1 MSMNVQLDGEDNS
14 LNATINTTPLVDVM
28 LVLLIIFLI
37 TVPVINKQ
45 INVHLPDAVNI
56 ATQTKPEN
64 IVIAVTAKGDIFWN
78 NAPVASSGEL
88 LKMVEAKAPVKPQ
101 PEIHLWA
108 DKDALFQSVGRVLY
122 AIQRGGIVKVGFI
135 TQPDL
140 ASLAE
145 SIANATQVR

>member
-1 MSMNVQLDGEDNS
+1 MAMNVSSGDGDETMS
-14 LNATINTTPLVDVM
+14 AINTTPLVDVM

-64 IVIAVTAKGDIFWN
+64 IVIAVNAKGDIYWN
-78 NAPVASSGEL
+78 NAPVSNSTEL

-101 PEIHLWA
+101 PEIHIRA
-108 DKDALFQSVGRVLY
+108 DKDAQFQSVGRVLY

-135 TQPDL
+135 TQPDGV
-140 ASLAE
+140 ALAE
-145 SIANATQVR
+145 SIANSAQVR